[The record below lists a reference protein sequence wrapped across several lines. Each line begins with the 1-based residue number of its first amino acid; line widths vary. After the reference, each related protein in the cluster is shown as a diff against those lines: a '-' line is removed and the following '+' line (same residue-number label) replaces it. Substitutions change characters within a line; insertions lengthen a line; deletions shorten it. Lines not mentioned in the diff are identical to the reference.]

1 MNRWKYLFVPLFL
14 LFVDKASGSDA
25 FRFGVKA
32 GAGTT
37 YLTHHHLYMLGDSRI
52 TFTVGGTAEYL
63 LKEWWTLH
71 FSAEYTHKGG
81 AMLNP
86 RLFYAKGD
94 AMLGI
99 PELGKTLYRTN
110 LTIHTIEFPLTAR
123 FLLPIDNSPLKPF
136 LDAGTSFGRNFFA
149 RADNYYLWEFENAPN
164 DLLDETSDRITDKI
178 ARWNISVY
186 TGLGTEL
193 NAGKH
198 MTFEIGYTFRLGMTY
213 EDRFLYTLYHKFSTI
228 STLAYVAVKW

>member
-1 MNRWKYLFVPLFL
+1 MNKWRYLFISL
-14 LFVDKASGSDA
+14 LLLSGSKAAGGDV
-25 FRFGVKA
+25 FRLGAKA

-37 YLTHHHLYMLGDSRI
+37 FLTHHHLYMLGDSRI

-63 LKEWWTLH
+63 LKDRWALH

-99 PELGKTLYRTN
+99 PELGKTLYCTN
-110 LTIHTIEFPLTAR
+110 LTIHTIEFPIALR
-123 FLLPIDNSPLKPF
+123 FLLPVDNSPLKPF
-136 LDAGTSFGRNFFA
+136 LSAGPSFGRNFFA

-164 DLLDETSDRITDKI
+164 DLLDETSDRVTDKI

-186 TGLGTEL
+186 TELGTEFYSD
-193 NAGKH
+193 KS
-198 MTFEIGYTFRLGMTY
+198 TVFEIGCTFRLGMTY

-228 STLAYVAVKW
+228 STLVYVAVKW